1 MSDDNF
7 ESLSNKK
14 LKKLIVQ
21 TRETLSDLHEELEKR
36 NLEKRHQEIN
46 HLEEHME
53 EVEHRFSTFLT
64 FLKTVL
70 MEKK

>member
-1 MSDDNF
+1 MSDDHF
-7 ESLSNKK
+7 DSLSNKK

-36 NLEKRHQEIN
+36 KLEKRHEEIN
-46 HLEEHME
+46 HLEEHMD
-53 EVEHRFSTFLT
+53 EVEHRFSTFLA
-64 FLKTVL
+64 FLRTVL